1 MEARVNVK
9 IQNYINQFKQ
19 DCVKKINEK
28 SGAGSGSGVGGGDI
42 LTQYI
47 MDYPMFTLDIQD
59 LQKRKRIR
67 NAVPICERCIANR
80 INTTQCTRRKQT
92 GYEFCGTHIK
102 GQPYGVIETNSEPI
116 KQVMKNID
124 IRNEEING
132 IHYYIDNNNN
142 VYNTEDIL
150 SNKPNPT
157 IITKYTTNSSGKISI
172 PEYFK

>member
-1 MEARVNVK
+1 MEIKLNAK
-9 IQNYINQFKQ
+9 IQNFTNQFKQ
-19 DCVKKINEK
+19 DCITKMNENL
-28 SGAGSGSGVGGGDI
+28 SSQMMI
-42 LTQYI
+42 QYI
-47 MDYPMFTLDIQD
+47 LDYPTLTFDIQD
-59 LQKRKRIR
+59 LQKRKRVR

-80 INTTQCTRRKQT
+80 INNTQCTRRRQQ

-102 GQPYGVIETNSEPI
+102 GQPYGVIQDKLETNAPVM
-116 KQVMKNID
+116 KQVD

-157 IITKYTTNSSGKISI
+157 IITKYTTVNGRITI